1 MDSANKQRWA
11 SQLLFLREKFQ
22 PLREKFGIPPSVT
35 DLDLSQGYEVSP
47 DGRAF
52 VWWDPYEQGRWF
64 LRCLYCDS
72 VDYWEEGQEQEEQK
86 GKCACGRVAETQKV
100 LGSGMPDY
108 LAAIALM
115 PRGTS
120 GCSECGGYNCHCSKC
135 S

>member
-1 MDSANKQRWA
+1 MDTKQHWMHK
-11 SQLLFLREKFQ
+11 LLSLREKFQ
-22 PLREKFGIPPSVT
+22 PLREKFNIPSSVT
-35 DLDLSQGYEVSP
+35 DLDIIQGYEVST
-47 DGRAF
+47 DEKAF

-72 VDYWEEGQEQEEQK
+72 IDYREEGRQEEQK

-100 LGSGMPDY
+100 LGSGVSGY
-108 LAAIALM
+108 LAAIDLM